1 MKRPS
6 VRKPRA
12 EKEARPAYLRFR
24 CSLRERALV
33 EARAASVEMRLS
45 DYLRAAALHSEIRS
59 KADKH
64 AVRALAG
71 FTGELGRLGGLLKL
85 WLSERRGDGVSAIKV
100 DHVLDQISATITR
113 MDEEME
119 RL

>member
-1 MKRPS
+1 MRRPS

-12 EKEARPAYLRFR
+12 EKEPRPTYLRFR

-85 WLSERRGDGVSAIKV
+85 WLSERRGDGASAIKV